1 MSKIAHSVE
10 DLIGHTPLLALE
22 RYGTRHGFSAQVLAK
37 LEYLNPAGSAKDRV
51 GLSMVQDAEARGLLK
66 PGAVII
72 EPTSGNTGIGL
83 ACVAAVRGYRLILTM
98 PDTMSAERRAMLA
111 AYGAELVLT
120 PGALGMQGAVEK
132 AEELAR
138 SIPGSFIP
146 GQFDNPAN
154 PDAHYRTTGPEIWED
169 TDGKIDLF
177 VAGVGTGGT
186 ITGVS
191 RYLKEQNPAIH
202 VAAVEPA
209 DSPVLSGGKAGP
221 HKLQGIGAGFVPD
234 ALDQNAYDEV
244 LTVTTEQAFE
254 ASRALGRAE
263 GVLAGISSGAAL
275 AGAIRLAKLPE
286 NAGKTIV
293 TLLPDTGDR
302 YLSTG
307 LFTAEG

>member
-146 GQFDNPAN
+146 GQFGRPL
-154 PDAHYRTTGPEIWED
+154 PHHRPG
-169 TDGKIDLF
+169 DLGGHPGQGRC
-177 VAGVGTGGT
+177 AGGLCGHRRYPLRNRPLSEGAEPRHPCGG
-186 ITGVS
+186 
-191 RYLKEQNPAIH
+191 
-202 VAAVEPA
+202 
-209 DSPVLSGGKAGP
+209 GGA
-221 HKLQGIGAGFVPD
+221 
-234 ALDQNAYDEV
+234 
-244 LTVTTEQAFE
+244 
-254 ASRALGRAE
+254 
-263 GVLAGISSGAAL
+263 
-275 AGAIRLAKLPE
+275 
-286 NAGKTIV
+286 
-293 TLLPDTGDR
+293 
-302 YLSTG
+302 
-307 LFTAEG
+307 